1 VPATPPSSRWFLSF
15 VATWLCLFASGWL
28 HAAEA
33 RKNVFI
39 PTPVEREWLGAHP
52 KIRVGF
58 DPAWLPF
65 SAVDAQRGCVGLDAD
80 LLAMFSRELGVTF
93 EFVPHRTWVEA
104 FAAAQRGEVDMLV
117 GTALTAERARD
128 FIFSEP
134 YFSFPVVIVTRTD
147 EPLLWSVLDLAG
159 RKIAGVQNYAP
170 TLELMRT
177 YPSLNFRPVETVAA
191 ALRDVS
197 EGEADAAITN
207 LPNASFITK
216 TQGLTNLKVAGVM
229 PERFSTRYAI
239 RKDWVG
245 LQTILDRAIASLSES
260 DRQALVH
267 PWIKVDYARVVRWD
281 IVWKSGLISLV
292 IVGIL
297 LGAVL
302 YHNRC
307 LQRELRERIR
317 LQREVEDAHNEL
329 VRLNE
334 EKSELL
340 QVAAHDLRGPLTGMQ
355 LVIDSSLRL
364 NAVPGPEALRMVE
377 KQMRQMAALLNDVLD
392 VEALESGRRE
402 FAPELLN
409 PAESARASVARLSP
423 SALSKG
429 IRLDFSGADSLPM
442 VKSDRT
448 AFAQIT
454 DNLISNAIKFSPRE
468 STVTVSLRV
477 WNEFVRLEV
486 RDQGPGVPA
495 DETEKIF
502 AKYARGSARPT
513 GGEKS
518 TGLGLSIVR
527 QLAGAM
533 NGRVWCEAPRTEG
546 KGAMFIFVLPA
557 CGEWAAGD
565 AAAATD

>member
-1 VPATPPSSRWFLSF
+1 ML
-15 VATWLCLFASGWL
+15 ATWLCLVASWGL
-28 HAAEA
+28 HAAET
-33 RKNVFI
+33 RKIPFV
-39 PTPVEREWLGAHP
+39 PTPVEREWLATHP

-58 DPAWLPF
+58 DPSWLPF
-65 SAVDAQRGCVGLDAD
+65 SAADAQRGCVGLDAD
-80 LLAMFSRELGVTF
+80 ILALFGRELGVTF

-104 FAAAQRGEVDMLV
+104 YAAARRGEVDLLV
-117 GTALTAERARD
+117 GTALTAERAKD
-128 FIFSEP
+128 FIFTEP
-134 YFSFPVVIVTRTD
+134 YFSFPVVIVTRND
-147 EPLLWSVLDLAG
+147 EPILWSVLDLAG
-159 RKIAGVQNYAP
+159 RRIAGVRDYAP

-177 YPSLNFRPVETVAA
+177 YPTLQFNAVETVTA
-191 ALRDVS
+191 ALKQVS

-216 TQGLTNLKVAGVM
+216 TQGLTNLKVSGVM

-239 RKDWVG
+239 RKDWAG
-245 LQTILDRAIASLSES
+245 LQSILDRAIASLSEA

-267 PWIKVDYARVVRWD
+267 PWIRVDYARVVRWD
-281 IVWKSGLISLV
+281 IVWKSGLIAL
-292 IVGIL
+292 IMVGGL

-307 LQRELRERIR
+307 LQRELDERIR
-317 LQREVEDAHNEL
+317 LQREIEDAHNEL

-377 KQMRQMAALLNDVLD
+377 KQMRQMTALLNDVLD
-392 VEALESGRRE
+392 VEALESGRRQ
-402 FAPELLN
+402 FSPELLA
-409 PAESARASVARLSP
+409 PTESVRASVTRLSP

-429 IRLDFSGADSLPM
+429 IRLDGPGPDRLPM
-442 VKSDRT
+442 VKSDKT
-448 AFAQIT
+448 AFAQIV
-454 DNLISNAIKFSPRE
+454 DNLLSNAIKFSPRG
-468 STVTVSLRV
+468 STITISLRV

-502 AKYARGSARPT
+502 AKYTRGSARPT

-533 NGRVWCEAPRTEG
+533 NGRVWCEAPRADGT
-546 KGAMFIFVLPA
+546 GAVFVFVLPA
-557 CGEWAAGD
+557 CGEWAAHD
-565 AAAATD
+565 AATAKAAE